1 MQRAVDKWTSLGKRI
16 TNLKELLMC
25 YYSGIKIVCIPHAR
39 ESPTVIDRQYKNLY
53 KVIGEG
59 SKKAYDLRVKAGL
72 LMTSE
77 ELDIYLRHAFHHFS
91 KSPSK
96 PFNFLAAAFRHN
108 PVPSTFKDH
117 ITKAA
122 IHLMDQLPQESG
134 TKIFKLLAPLVASCI
149 LLDAS
154 RNRYPHGGREPSRF
168 NISYD
173 LLISIGAAATIF
185 TGYQPFCVE
194 ALEEVYEKHWRC
206 EERDKKDRRCA
217 NVSTGH
223 SKGHQLEDG
232 KVFAVGDFW
241 SVYMKNEKK
250 EKENFVGTISSELDR
265 LLNKFSTG
273 QGISAVALYHRNNVL
288 NKYFGYWN
296 WKGKSKDQ
304 SEDRGPLTAHTTCF
318 SCLSGTPVHALYCG
332 HILCDQCVENYSEEV
347 SPSTTLWREIKI
359 CPLCSNID
367 TPWDIPWKY
376 QVRPSCAGLRILSL
390 DGLVPFIQH
399 YFHDL
404 AVNFT
409 QWWCS
414 RNRATNNVGCAGE
427 KD

>member
-39 ESPTVIDRQYKNLY
+39 ESPTVIDRQYKDLY
-53 KVIGEG
+53 RVIGEG
-59 SKKAYDLRVKAGL
+59 SKKAYDLRIKAGL

-154 RNRYPHGGREPSRF
+154 RNRYPHGGKESSRL
-168 NISYD
+168 NRLHD
-173 LLISIGAAATIF
+173 PLMLVGAAATIF

-206 EERDKKDRRCA
+206 EERDNKKDRRCA

-223 SKGHQLEDG
+223 SKGHQLDDG

-296 WKGKSKDQ
+296 WQGKPKDQ

-318 SCLSGTPVHALYCG
+318 SCLSGTPMHALHCG
-332 HILCDQCVENYSEEV
+332 HILCDQCVENYSE
-347 SPSTTLWREIKI
+347 PLCQSTTLWREIKI

-367 TPWDIPWKY
+367 APWEVPWKY
-376 QVRPSCAGLRILSL
+376 KTRPQYAGLRILSL
-390 DGLVPFIQH
+390 DGSVSSIQQ
-399 YFHDL
+399 HDL
-404 AVNFT
+404 
-409 QWWCS
+409 
-414 RNRATNNVGCAGE
+414 
-427 KD
+427 

>member
-1 MQRAVDKWTSLGKRI
+1 
-16 TNLKELLMC
+16 MC

-39 ESPTVIDRQYKNLY
+39 ESPTIIDRQYKDLY
-53 KVIGEG
+53 RVIGEG
-59 SKKAYDLRVKAGL
+59 SKKAYDLRIKAGL

-77 ELDIYLRHAFHHFS
+77 ELDVYLRHAFHHFS

-134 TKIFKLLAPLVASCI
+134 TGIFKLLAPLVASCI

-154 RNRYPHGGREPSRF
+154 RNRYPHGGSWESSRLG
-168 NISYD
+168 ILRD
-173 LLISIGAAATIF
+173 VLISMSAGAAATIF

-206 EERDKKDRRCA
+206 EECDNKKNRRCA

-232 KVFAVGDFW
+232 KVFAVGEFW
-241 SVYMKNEKK
+241 SAFMRNEKK
-250 EKENFVGTISSELDR
+250 EKENFIGAISSELDR

-273 QGISAVALYHRNNVL
+273 QGTPAVALYHRDNVL

-296 WKGKSKDQ
+296 WRGKSNNQ
-304 SEDRGPLTAHTTCF
+304 GEDRGPVTAHTTCF
-318 SCLSGTPVHALYCG
+318 SCLSGTPVHALHCG
-332 HILCDQCVENYSEEV
+332 HILCDQCVEDYSEKPC
-347 SPSTTLWREIKI
+347 PSTTPSREINI

-367 TPWDIPWKY
+367 APWEVPWKY
-376 QVRPSCAGLRILSL
+376 KVRPRYSGLRILSL
-390 DGLVPFIQH
+390 DGLVPS
-399 YFHDL
+399 
-404 AVNFT
+404 A
-409 QWWCS
+409 
-414 RNRATNNVGCAGE
+414 
-427 KD
+427 

>member
-1 MQRAVDKWTSLGKRI
+1 MQRAVEKWTSLGKKI

-39 ESPTVIDRQYKNLY
+39 ESPAVIDRQYKDLY

-59 SKKAYDLRVKAGL
+59 SKKAYDLRIKAGL

-117 ITKAA
+117 IAKAA
-122 IHLMDQLPQESG
+122 THLMDQLPEISG
-134 TKIFKLLAPLVASCI
+134 TDIFKLLAPLVASCI

-154 RNRYPHGGREPSRF
+154 RNRYPHGGKKLLLYLINSPT
-168 NISYD
+168 NII
-173 LLISIGAAATIF
+173 LGAAATIF

-206 EERDKKDRRCA
+206 EERDRKGRRCA
-217 NVSTGH
+217 NVATGH

-241 SVYMKNEKK
+241 SVYMKNEKM
-250 EKENFVGTISSELDR
+250 EKDKFVNTISTELDR
-265 LLNKFSTG
+265 LLKEFSTG
-273 QGISAVALYHRNNVL
+273 QGISTVALYHRNNVL
-288 NKYFGYWN
+288 TKYFGYWN
-296 WKGKSKDQ
+296 WRGKSNSQ
-304 SEDRGPLTAHTTCF
+304 SEDLGPLTAHTTCF
-318 SCLSGTPVHALYCG
+318 SCLSGTPVHALHCG
-332 HILCDQCVENYSEEV
+332 HILCERCVENFSEGPCPAV
-347 SPSTTLWREIKI
+347 SPWREIKI
-359 CPLCSNID
+359 CPLCSNINA
-367 TPWDIPWKY
+367 PWEVPWKY
-376 QVRPSCAGLRILSL
+376 KVRPRYAGLRILSL
-390 DGLVPFIQH
+390 DG
-399 YFHDL
+399 
-404 AVNFT
+404 
-409 QWWCS
+409 
-414 RNRATNNVGCAGE
+414 
-427 KD
+427 